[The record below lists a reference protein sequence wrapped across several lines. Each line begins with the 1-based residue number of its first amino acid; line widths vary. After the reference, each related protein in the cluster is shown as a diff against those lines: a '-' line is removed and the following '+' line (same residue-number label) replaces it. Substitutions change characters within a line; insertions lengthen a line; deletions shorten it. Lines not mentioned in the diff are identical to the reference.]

1 LSKFKLLQKRGD
13 FFSTED
19 LKLIYAAWDS
29 CSDVSPEANDTA
41 KRRRKDMELKDFWKI
56 LGLFQYFSLSSV
68 FSIISSD
75 CIVFGILLSG
85 HLSLQMF
92 LKFSAEMYYLHLII
106 WGNGLALARKKDPA
120 SAAII

>member
-41 KRRRKDMELKDFWKI
+41 KRRRKDMELKDF
-56 LGLFQYFSLSSV
+56 
-68 FSIISSD
+68 
-75 CIVFGILLSG
+75 
-85 HLSLQMF
+85 
-92 LKFSAEMYYLHLII
+92 
-106 WGNGLALARKKDPA
+106 
-120 SAAII
+120 